1 MRFTSLSQKIP
12 DLGVTRALRKI
23 AARNARRRSIRQ
35 MESLPRSL
43 QRDVGWPEIA
53 RRAEADD
60 REMDHW
66 M

>member
-35 MESLPRSL
+35 MEALSLAL

-53 RRAEADD
+53 RRLEACD
-60 REMDHW
+60 RETHHW

>member
-12 DLGVTRALRKI
+12 DLGVTRALKRI

-53 RRAEADD
+53 RRMEAYDQGTH
-60 REMDHW
+60 HW

>member
-60 REMDHW
+60 REMHNW

>member
-12 DLGVTRALRKI
+12 DIGVTRALRKI

-35 MESLPRSL
+35 MESLPRSV

-53 RRAEADD
+53 RRTEAYD
-60 REMDHW
+60 RETHHW

>member
-43 QRDVGWPEIA
+43 QRDVGWPEIV
-53 RRAEADD
+53 RRMEAYDQGTH
-60 REMDHW
+60 HW

>member
-23 AARNARRRSIRQ
+23 AARNARRRSIRL
-35 MESLPRSL
+35 MEALPRSV
-43 QRDVGWPEIA
+43 QRDVGWPEIV
-53 RRAEADD
+53 RRTEAYH
-60 REMDHW
+60 RETHHW

>member
-12 DLGVTRALRKI
+12 DLGVTRALRKM

-43 QRDVGWPEIA
+43 QKDVGWPDIA

-60 REMDHW
+60 QQLHQW

>member
-35 MESLPRSL
+35 MEALSLAL

-53 RRAEADD
+53 RRMEAYD
-60 REMDHW
+60 RETHHW